1 MSDPA
6 PALLL
11 VARRAGERLEEL
23 VPLVR
28 AVREACGLDAPPSL
42 SLHYRTRTRTLA
54 LGVAG
59 ALPGGPKGVAREVLD
74 GWRGS
79 WRLQAVAPP
88 VEAVAGL
95 LAPFDVV
102 IPNLL
107 DTLGALARLQEA
119 ASAARPERRRGRRYP
134 AGTLEARFD
143 AGGRAH
149 SGRVWDLST
158 GGCFV
163 ALEAP
168 RPPVG
173 EVVDLVLGDAGTDAG
188 TDVGSGAAI
197 AARVVF
203 HLPESRAAAF
213 DRAPGVGLHF
223 VGVSATA
230 RAVLTDLIGR
240 AAEARGAQGPGRR
253 LETRLP
259 IILTVSLKTDA
270 GVVECRAENLSAGGI
285 FVATD
290 DPPVPGTPVE
300 LRLELPG
307 EPLPLAL
314 PATVR
319 HLVPPGDAA
328 GRHPGAGLAFD
339 TLDGD
344 LRARL
349 DAYLTDLHRRG
360 GARVLVVDDTAF
372 FRTVLTDL
380 LTGAGYEVLQA
391 ETAEAAFQVLAEE
404 ILTLDLLVLDVGLP
418 GMSGVDLL
426 GRIPP
431 PWRRDRA
438 PGAGP
443 LGDGDRPRGP
453 GRDPGRRR
461 HRLPLQGR
469 GPGDDP
475 GDGRWPPGRDPPA
488 AMTAARGLRSR
499 R

>member
-54 LGVAG
+54 LAVAG

-173 EVVDLVLGDAGTDAG
+173 EVVNLVLGDAGTDAG

-290 DPPVPGTPVE
+290 NPPVPGTPVE

-328 GRHPGAGLAFD
+328 GRHPGAGSPS
-339 TLDGD
+339 TPS
-344 LRARL
+344 
-349 DAYLTDLHRRG
+349 
-360 GARVLVVDDTAF
+360 TATSAPASTPTSPTS
-372 FRTVLTDL
+372 TV
-380 LTGAGYEVLQA
+380 A
-391 ETAEAAFQVLAEE
+391 
-404 ILTLDLLVLDVGLP
+404 
-418 GMSGVDLL
+418 
-426 GRIPP
+426 
-431 PWRRDRA
+431 
-438 PGAGP
+438 AGP
-443 LGDGDRPRGP
+443 ASWWWTTPLSSARCSPTSSLAPATRSSRPRP
-453 GRDPGRRR
+453 RR
-461 HRLPLQGR
+461 P
-469 GPGDDP
+469 
-475 GDGRWPPGRDPPA
+475 
-488 AMTAARGLRSR
+488 RSR
-499 R
+499 SSPRRFSPSTSSSSTWGSRACPEWTSWGGSAALEARPSSRCWSSRGR